1 MIESLVDPKVWAS
14 FFTLSV
20 LEIVLGIDNL
30 VFISLLAGRLPRHQ
44 QARARR
50 IGLTLALVMRLALLG
65 SIAWLVH
72 LTQPVVTLFAHSF
85 SWRDIVLIAGG
96 AVLLFKG
103 THEIH
108 LQVEGEGEELA
119 ARRTGSF
126 AWTIVQ
132 IVLFDML
139 FSLDSV
145 IIAVGV
151 ADELWVM
158 VAAIV
163 SAMVLMLVA
172 SGPLATLVDRNP
184 SVKMLALSFL
194 LLIGM
199 MLVADGFGVHVPRG
213 YVYAAMGFSGLVEA
227 LNLLATRRRKR
238 RREVE

>member
-1 MIESLVDPKVWAS
+1 
-14 FFTLSV
+14 
-20 LEIVLGIDNL
+20 
-30 VFISLLAGRLPRHQ
+30 
-44 QARARR
+44 
-50 IGLTLALVMRLALLG
+50 
-65 SIAWLVH
+65 
-72 LTQPVVTLFAHSF
+72 
-85 SWRDIVLIAGG
+85 
-96 AVLLFKG
+96 
-103 THEIH
+103 
-108 LQVEGEGEELA
+108 
-119 ARRTGSF
+119 
-126 AWTIVQ
+126 
-132 IVLFDML
+132 
-139 FSLDSV
+139 
-145 IIAVGV
+145 
-151 ADELWVM
+151 M

>member
-14 FFTLSV
+14 FLTLSV

-44 QARARR
+44 QAQARR
-50 IGLTLALVMRLALLG
+50 IGLMLALVMRLALLG

-96 AVLLFKG
+96 AFLLFKG

-108 LQVEGEGEELA
+108 LRVEGEGEELA

-145 IIAVGV
+145 ITAVGV
-151 ADELWVM
+151 ADELGVM

-213 YVYAAMGFSGLVEA
+213 YAYAAMGFSGLVEA

>member
-108 LQVEGEGEELA
+108 LRVEGEGEELA

-151 ADELWVM
+151 ADEL
-158 VAAIV
+158 
-163 SAMVLMLVA
+163 
-172 SGPLATLVDRNP
+172 G
-184 SVKMLALSFL
+184 
-194 LLIGM
+194 
-199 MLVADGFGVHVPRG
+199 
-213 YVYAAMGFSGLVEA
+213 
-227 LNLLATRRRKR
+227 
-238 RREVE
+238 

>member
-1 MIESLVDPKVWAS
+1 MGRA
-14 FFTLSV
+14 
-20 LEIVLGIDNL
+20 
-30 VFISLLAGRLPRHQ
+30 AGL
-44 QARARR
+44 
-50 IGLTLALVMRLALLG
+50 GLTLALVMRLALLG

-96 AVLLFKG
+96 AFLLFKG

-108 LQVEGEGEELA
+108 LRVEGEGKELA

-145 IIAVGV
+145 ITAVGV
-151 ADELWVM
+151 ADEWGVM

-227 LNLLATRRRKR
+227 LNLLATRRRKW

>member
-1 MIESLVDPKVWAS
+1 M
-14 FFTLSV
+14 
-20 LEIVLGIDNL
+20 
-30 VFISLLAGRLPRHQ
+30 
-44 QARARR
+44 
-50 IGLTLALVMRLALLG
+50 
-65 SIAWLVH
+65 
-72 LTQPVVTLFAHSF
+72 
-85 SWRDIVLIAGG
+85 
-96 AVLLFKG
+96 
-103 THEIH
+103 
-108 LQVEGEGEELA
+108 
-119 ARRTGSF
+119 
-126 AWTIVQ
+126 Q

-145 IIAVGV
+145 ITAVGV
-151 ADELWVM
+151 ADKLGVM

-172 SGPLATLVDRNP
+172 SGPLATLVDRNL